1 MTLNSDTAALTSL
14 STQLDD
20 CESRLSHLASSYDSS
35 DRDDLV
41 AALHEAER
49 QVRSAAREVRRAQRL
64 LR

>member
-1 MTLNSDTAALTSL
+1 MSSDTATMMSL
-14 STQLDD
+14 STQLNE
-20 CESRLSHLASSYDSS
+20 CESRLSQLASSYDGT
-35 DRDDLV
+35 DRDDLI